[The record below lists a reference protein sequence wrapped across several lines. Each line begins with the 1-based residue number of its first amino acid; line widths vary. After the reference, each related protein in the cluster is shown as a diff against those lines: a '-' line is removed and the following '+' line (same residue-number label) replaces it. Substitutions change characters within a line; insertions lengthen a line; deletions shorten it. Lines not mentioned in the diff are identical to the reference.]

1 MAKSKTRKPLTPG
14 QKHWLSLIGAY
25 LASVGIPIG
34 TCAFVFPVEIV
45 EETRLSIGATLIITA
60 IISVSV
66 FRTRLKKLFENYTL
80 IMAWGVIFLLSL
92 LLDQFVYEMKI
103 ISIVGLGAN
112 IAATPLFKVSETNG
126 ELAKAIKL
134 KKQESK
140 INKAVGETNESD

>member
-25 LASVGIPIG
+25 LASVGIPIA

-60 IISVSV
+60 IMSVSV
-66 FRTRLKKLFENYTL
+66 FRGKLKKLFENYTV
-80 IMAWGVIFLLSL
+80 IMAWGIIFLLSL

-103 ISIVGLGAN
+103 ISLVGLGAN

-134 KKQESK
+134 KKKESEIDK
-140 INKAVGETNESD
+140 IVGGNDQ

>member
-1 MAKSKTRKPLTPG
+1 MSKSKTRKPLTPG

-66 FRTRLKKLFENYTL
+66 FRTRLKKLFENYTI
-80 IMAWGVIFLLSL
+80 IMAWGIIFLLSL

-103 ISIVGLGAN
+103 ISLVGLGAN
-112 IAATPLFKVSETNG
+112 IAATPLFKISESNA

-134 KKQESK
+134 KRQE
-140 INKAVGETNESD
+140 NKVSQIVGGSD